1 MEPQERGCMER
12 GKGDSL
18 RVDVT
23 RTLELLK
30 KHATGALCEAAF
42 KTVRTTERQRRWSLM
57 ALVQFWTAVI
67 LRAPPS
73 LSHALSEMR
82 EGREPLAPRIKATD
96 EAFFERC
103 RDLSWK
109 FFREVFSRFNEGL
122 VGLAKPRFC
131 APMAGLQ
138 ERFTDVVLIDGSRV
152 AAIAHKLKI
161 LWDVRAVVL
170 PGCLLVVYDLFRGIP
185 RILEFSVDAAAG
197 ELTRAKEALAR
208 IKRDTLIVGDRLYAM
223 GAFFEE
229 LSQKS
234 LWGLFRRN
242 RRMGLH
248 RLGRKP
254 ARKKRWKGGIL
265 TEWLVEAGSGA
276 SAPVQKLRLIRW
288 KSGGTVHELLTNVLD
303 SDRLRAEEAMD
314 LYPYRWRIERM
325 FYDLKEVLNLNRVY
339 AANPNAV
346 GMQVYAAAMVY
357 GAMRVAQ
364 GEVARQSRIE
374 PEEISTVKFFP
385 KMAAACHDFTIAEYT
400 VDEMIRM
407 NPGKRLKRPQWKGR
421 RFTTINLD
429 DIRVRKRN
437 GTRRPRRFCKA
448 RRQWKSITH
457 IRGGRELS

>member
-1 MEPQERGCMER
+1 MKRGQ
-12 GKGDSL
+12 GDSP

-23 RTLELLK
+23 RTLEVLK
-30 KHATGALCEAAF
+30 EYATEALCEAAF
-42 KTVRTTERQRRWSLM
+42 KTVRTTERQRRWSLT

-82 EGREPLAPRIKATD
+82 EGREPLAPRIQATD
-96 EAFFERC
+96 ESFFERC

-109 FFREVFSRFNEGL
+109 FFRQVFRRFIESL
-122 VGLAKPRFC
+122 VGLAQPRFC
-131 APMAGLQ
+131 APLAGLR
-138 ERFTDVVLIDGSRV
+138 ERFTDVGLIDGSRV

-161 LWDVRAVVL
+161 LWDERAVVL

-197 ELTRAKEALAR
+197 ELTRAKEVLAR

-229 LSQKS
+229 LRQKH
-234 LWGLFRRN
+234 LWGVFRRN

-254 ARKKRWKGGIL
+254 ARKKRWKGGLL
-265 TEWLVEAGSGA
+265 TEWRVQAGSGV

-288 KSGGTVHELLTNVLD
+288 KSGRRVYELLTNVLD
-303 SDRLRAEEAMD
+303 SERLTAEEAMD
-314 LYPYRWRIERM
+314 LYPWRWRIERM

-346 GMQVYAAAMVY
+346 GMQAYAAAMVY
-357 GAMRVAQ
+357 AALRVAQ
-364 GEVARQSRIE
+364 GEVAGQFGIA
-374 PEEISTVKFFP
+374 PEEISTEKFFP

-407 NPGKRLKRPQWKGR
+407 NPGKRLRRPRWKGR
-421 RFTTINLD
+421 RFTTMNLD
-429 DIRVRKRN
+429 DIRVRRRN
-437 GTRRPRRFCKA
+437 GARRRRKFCKA
-448 RRQWKSITH
+448 RSQWKSITH
-457 IRGGRELS
+457 LRGGRDLS

>member
-1 MEPQERGCMER
+1 MQRGE
-12 GKGDSL
+12 KGSL

-30 KHATGALCEAAF
+30 EHITEALCGAAF
-42 KTVRTTERQRRWSLM
+42 KKIRSTERQRRWSLM

-82 EGREPLAPRIKATD
+82 EGREPLVPRIQATD
-96 EAFFERC
+96 ESFFERC
-103 RDLSWK
+103 RDFSWK
-109 FFREVFSRFNEGL
+109 FFREVFSRFIEGL

-131 APMAGLQ
+131 APLAGLR

-161 LWDVRAVVL
+161 LWDQRAVVL
-170 PGCLLVVYDLFRGIP
+170 PGCLLGVYDLFRGIP

-197 ELTRAKEALAR
+197 ELTRAKEVLVR
-208 IKRDTLIVGDRLYAM
+208 IKRGTLIVGDRLYAM

-229 LSQKS
+229 LRQKR

-254 ARKKRWKGGIL
+254 ARKKRWKGGLL
-265 TEWLVEAGSGA
+265 TEWRVMAGSGV

-288 KSGGTVHELLTNVLD
+288 KSGRTVHELLTNVLD
-303 SDRLRAEEAMD
+303 SERLTAEEAMD
-314 LYPYRWRIERM
+314 LYPWRWRIERM

-357 GAMRVAQ
+357 AAMRVAQ
-364 GEVARQSRIE
+364 GDVAGQCRIE
-374 PEEISTVKFFP
+374 PEEISTEKFFP

-407 NPGKRLKRPQWKGR
+407 NPGKRLRRPRWKGR
-421 RFTTINLD
+421 RFTTINLE
-429 DIRVRKRN
+429 DIRVRRRN
-437 GTRRPRRFCKA
+437 GTRRHRRFCKA

>member
-1 MEPQERGCMER
+1 MER
-12 GKGDSL
+12 GKGGST

-30 KHATGALCEAAF
+30 GHATEALCGAAF
-42 KTVRTTERQRRWSLM
+42 KTIRTTERERQWSLM

-82 EGREPLAPRIKATD
+82 EGRESLVPRIQATD
-96 EAFFERC
+96 ESFFERC

-109 FFREVFSRFNEGL
+109 FFREVFCRLLEGL

-131 APMAGLQ
+131 APLAPLR
-138 ERFTDVVLIDGSRV
+138 ERFTDVMLIDGSRV

-170 PGCLLVVYDLFRGIP
+170 PGCVLAVYDLFRGIP
-185 RILEFSVDAAAG
+185 RILEFTVDAAVG
-197 ELTRAKEALAR
+197 ELTRAKEVLAR
-208 IKRDTLIVGDRLYAM
+208 IKPDTLIVGDRLYAM

-229 LSQKS
+229 LRPRR

-242 RRMGLH
+242 RHMGLR

-254 ARKKRWKGGIL
+254 LRKKRWKGGL
-265 TEWLVEAGSGA
+265 LSEWLVDAGSGI
-276 SAPVQKLRLIRW
+276 SAPVQRLRLIHW
-288 KSGGTVHELLTNVLD
+288 KSGRTVHELLTNVLD
-303 SDRLRAEEAMD
+303 SERLTAEEAMD
-314 LYPYRWRIERM
+314 LYPWRWRIERM

-357 GAMRVAQ
+357 TAMRVAQ
-364 GEVARQSRIE
+364 GEVAEQCGIE
-374 PEEISTVKFFP
+374 PEEISTEKFFP
-385 KMAAACHDFTIAEYT
+385 KMAAACHDFTIAEFT
-400 VDEMIRM
+400 VEEMVRM
-407 NPGKRLKRPQWKGR
+407 NPGKKLNRPHWKGR
-421 RFTTINLD
+421 RFTTIALE
-429 DIRVRKRN
+429 DIRVRKRT
-437 GTRRPRRFCKA
+437 GTRRRRKFCKA

-457 IRGGRELS
+457 IRGGRELT